1 MIKNFDTI
9 DDIVSVWK
17 SLFTEILDKH
27 APIKSHII
35 KRKYQPEW
43 LTPEILD
50 LRKERS
56 KCKLNGNTTV
66 YKALRNKVSALI
78 NIAKKETYRSK
89 IEGGKSVP
97 RTIWK
102 LFNEF
107 GMNNKERNKSK
118 FSLKVDDQCVTND
131 ADFVPIF
138 NNYFQNIASK
148 LKEPPNKDRFLK
160 N

>member
-1 MIKNFDTI
+1 M
-9 DDIVSVWK
+9 
-17 SLFTEILDKH
+17 
-27 APIKSHII
+27 
-35 KRKYQPEW
+35 
-43 LTPEILD
+43 D
-50 LRKERS
+50 LKKERR

-89 IEGGKSVP
+89 IEGGKSDP

-107 GMNNKERNKSK
+107 GMNNKERTKSK

-131 ADFVPIF
+131 ADLAPIF
-138 NNYFQNIASK
+138 NNYFHNIASK
-148 LKEPPNKDRFLK
+148 LKEPPIKTDFEKLK
-160 N
+160 NYVSA